1 MKRTTM
7 TVAAFLAVAA
17 VSYAAETPLNA
28 GNTFTIAKGGQTI
41 EKTFT
46 LKKGVYG
53 ISTPKDAPYTVVAA
67 IGDTQVAG
75 DLNLDKETEVKVTI
89 TLNKVAEKDEAVT
102 ITFIPKA
109 TDWNYYKETKQNIQS
124 TAFTLSSNLPQTEDF
139 EQTKRQELVDRGVK
153 LQAELNA
160 LGVEDYEKFLAN
172 DNKLP
177 ELDTKLDNYNSD
189 ADVAT
194 KNYNQ
199 YDKANKALAGIS
211 YSALD
216 AAYNASSKSADI
228 KELYESVKKAVT
240 DCTQAV
246 KNAYKAG
253 TAHISYDD
261 ASITKV
267 VGDLQKAIDDA
278 TKSIQDGNENG
289 LAYNSIKTTIQQLL
303 RDYNN
308 AVDVIYTN
316 TSAKEKGTYE
326 DKYQAALAKLN
337 ETLRAINAV
346 NATNE
351 QLFEAGKHN
360 ATERAKLEAEL
371 AKLPANFITDDIQA
385 IFDEVTRLKASYD
398 KSAGEIKAKLD
409 AIKSIYDAAC
419 KDARKDS
426 KGTSIS
432 TYFSDKRQAI
442 VNMLGTL
449 QEQLDAANKKHEH
462 ENSAKWETET
472 VSWKEINKLV
482 DKLAVDHAE
491 YTVFCDIQNANTTLS
506 EKWNK
511 DDKKNPG
518 IKQQVDA
525 MKLGSFVATDHFS
538 DAAIL
543 KALSDYATQCNVY
556 VLGSQYNQDATKR
569 TPCQD
574 FWKNKHSNLSST
586 ANSAM
591 DTYKNVAQD
600 AYDNYKTIS
609 TAITN
614 YNDQINGK
622 GEAGKDGYIPSWA
635 SIIKNE
641 YVTIDGAIDGKTYS
655 IAKSEQDAVKN
666 AAQTE
671 LNNAIAIAKEK
682 ESDFSAAMSALA
694 NTTEPKVNVA
704 TGEIIKLKDA
714 TLYKDNETK
723 WLDAVNTE
731 AAIKAKEEA
740 TAMTNNLLNSIKSN
754 GSLTNYAATDYG
766 TAAAAKLNQEI
777 AGYETTL
784 NGYNTEI
791 EGKPENPTEAIVY
804 LAEIKAKLDATKADI
819 EKHQTKA
826 VGYKAVFAEVKNI
839 KDDIFNNINGLVG
852 EKGEIKIKSI
862 IQMLG
867 SVNNAGTSHAGTVI
881 AKFTTE
887 SNKANTGLSTLW
899 TKIDNTEDIAAGRAD
914 KNDEKDP
921 TKVIKGFNTLL
932 NEIAATV
939 NTLRT
944 NATNEDANQLAMNDW
959 NNLIAKYRTIVEG
972 GQNVNQSVEDILKAA
987 ETAIRKADKNPA
999 VDSDGEQYFLGLVNN
1014 KRNEVAQYGQN
1025 ASTAYQT
1032 QKDGYTDTEK
1042 NIKAQY
1048 ATLKTYIDNIVT
1060 YADGL
1065 GAKALANEVAYDEQK
1080 KKFKE
1085 AQDKYNDVN
1094 MIVNSSEAYEGTKYE
1109 ELFKSIVEQLTGINA
1124 EIKKYGT
1131 DYVENYKKGTSS
1143 TFDAGAVTAQGYI
1156 DALDNI
1162 QKVWKSDDKGYNN
1175 AVAKDN
1181 ETQKDEYDKEWQKLY
1196 DFYYGTST
1204 QEGVIAV
1211 VNKLKSLS
1219 IYSDNLSDELK
1230 GIVTGDNSLYTKADD
1245 IQALKNATDKEYN
1258 NLNVNVKEGEDW
1270 EIWFNTDHLKDV
1282 KDLKDEITTLR
1293 DKYAGAINAEAK
1305 KDYQTLK
1312 NTADDAIAAAKVD
1325 IKSVVMEGQADPEDK
1340 KLNGYLG
1347 LAKVSATDNRSVL
1360 DIQKAA
1366 IDSEDDVD
1374 FAYTFVTNLRSAL
1387 AKVAELCGTTKDMAA
1402 EAEYKAKYESINTTD
1417 EANLIATFMYKQGAN
1432 DNTPSSEFIL
1442 GGYSETYRYYVQGKN
1457 GEWSVL
1463 KTANNIKFNNF
1474 TAEFN
1479 KLKAQ
1484 VTLYTVGKENYACSV
1499 AFKEAWDSNEQYK
1512 KNLANETELNK
1523 IKDEIESLKAVAQNY
1538 AKNLLVEHDAQIAE
1552 NLAAI
1557 QIKVVGD
1564 KAQAITNIEAAKLMI
1579 FTKENAAVGLEITKL
1594 VTVIGQPTD
1603 ETKALNEENAKIYD
1617 ELTVGKKDKDGKPIL
1632 DKGGKPVLLTYE
1644 EAYNAYLALEKKIS
1658 EELSKKLTNALTD
1671 AQSAVNDTLE
1681 DATAAITA
1689 ATAARDNAH
1698 TKNKA
1703 EFLDEIE
1710 ELNADLKALKD
1721 KIALQGNAII
1731 IEKDN
1736 NFKAAGNIIAKADKV
1751 MADIKAAE
1759 KNYIANDQFSNGI
1772 NTNITTI
1779 QNKLTQTISDI
1790 KALDYIED
1798 LEKTT
1803 VTENFKKTYT
1813 KVLEDKVNSIVS
1825 TINNKLSSLER
1836 LLDAG
1841 RVGEWNSTKTEINNS
1856 VSEAQTEIIVNKN
1869 YALRFDG
1876 VESFDAINEEYT
1888 NLVDYVNTTLTVTT
1902 KQKKEIEEKL
1912 GKLSTKLGNAE
1923 NYFHYVLPNVP
1934 ASNLNSESTII
1945 YSDINGTEI
1954 KDGKK
1959 VVRATEY
1966 ASIKDVL
1973 ADASSEMTEIRNS
1986 IITPG
1991 AITNG
1996 NDIVAGD
2003 IGKMVDFV
2011 LLKNEPATDAE
2022 RMAADVNGNGVFD
2035 VADLQYIINAYLNGV
2050 NADDELAARSLVAAT
2065 MARHAGSLGMFANAS
2080 NLNVTLETEMAYTA
2094 VQMDVTL
2101 PAGVILTDAAQVAD
2115 IDGVSVKFNK
2125 IGDHTWRV
2133 LAFSNNN
2140 ENIIENLDFLNLSL
2154 AGKGAG
2160 VVSISNVKG
2169 AAANGSLLTIRGI
2182 EDNMDITT
2190 GISSTVAEAK
2200 AIIYGIDGRVRQT
2213 LDKGV
2218 NIIKDAAGKVKKVI
2232 RN

>member
-1 MKRTTM
+1 M
-7 TVAAFLAVAA
+7 TVAAFMAVAA
-17 VSYAAETPLNA
+17 VSYAAETPWNN
-28 GNTFTIAKGGQTI
+28 GNTVKVAKGATEASIDLALKQGSYKIEVEEGVTIASVTSLDGKTVYAPTSGLYTI
-41 EKTFT
+41 
-46 LKKGVYG
+46 LKEE
-53 ISTPKDAPYTVVAA
+53 
-67 IGDTQVAG
+67 
-75 DLNLDKETEVKVTI
+75 NVKVSISASKDDSKDRDVKIVI
-89 TLNKVAEKDEAVT
+89 TPMSKEWT
-102 ITFIPKA
+102 
-109 TDWNYYKETKQNIQS
+109 YYKEQKQNTLS
-124 TAFTLSSNLPQTEDF
+124 TAFSLSSNLPQTENF

-172 DNKLP
+172 DKKLP

-261 ASITKV
+261 TSITKV

-303 RDYNN
+303 KDYNN

-360 ATERAKLEAEL
+360 ATERAKLEAEFD
-371 AKLPANFITDDIQA
+371 KLPADFITDDILA

-398 KSAGEIKAKLD
+398 ESAGMIKAKLD

-426 KGTSIS
+426 KGISIS

-442 VNMLGTL
+442 VNMLNTL
-449 QEQLDAANKKHEH
+449 QEQLDVANKKHEH

-472 VSWKEINKLV
+472 VSWEVINDLVTKLS
-482 DKLAVDHAE
+482 VDHTE
-491 YTVFCDIQNANTTLS
+491 YTVFCDIQKTNTILS

-511 DDKKNPG
+511 DDKKYPG
-518 IKQQVDA
+518 VKQLVDA

-556 VLGSQYNQDATKR
+556 VLGSQYDQDATKR

-574 FWKNKHSNLSST
+574 FWNNKSNNLNTT
-586 ANSAM
+586 ANNAM
-591 DTYKNVAQD
+591 DTYKNVAQA

-614 YNDQINGK
+614 YNDQIDGK

-655 IAKSEQDAVKN
+655 VAKSERDAVKN

-671 LNNAIAIAKEK
+671 LNKALTIAKEK

-704 TGEIIKLKDA
+704 TGEIIKLKDEA
-714 TLYKDNETK
+714 LYKDNETK

-754 GSLTNYAATDYG
+754 GSLTNYAVGDYG

-804 LAEIKAKLDATKADI
+804 LAEIKTKLDATKAEI

-826 VGYKAVFAEVKNI
+826 AGYKAVFAEVKNI
-839 KDDIFNNINGLVG
+839 KDGIYNNINGLVG

-862 IQMLG
+862 MQMLG
-867 SVNNAGTSHAGTVI
+867 SVNNAGTSHAVTVI

-887 SNKANTGLSTLW
+887 SNKANTDLSTLW

-921 TKVIKGFNTLL
+921 TKVKGFNTLL

-959 NNLIAKYRTIVEG
+959 NNLIAKYRTIVES

-999 VDSDGEQYFLGLVNN
+999 VDSDGEGYFLGLVTD

-1094 MIVNSSEAYEGTKYE
+1094 MIVNSSEAYEGKKYKD
-1109 ELFKSIVEQLTGINA
+1109 LFEDIVKQLTSINA
-1124 EIKKYGT
+1124 EIKNYGT
-1131 DYVENYKKGTSS
+1131 DYVVNYENGTSS
-1143 TFDAGAVTAQGYI
+1143 TFDAGAVKAQGYI

-1162 QKVWKSDDKGYNN
+1162 QKVWESDDKGYNN

-1181 ETQKDEYDKEWQKLY
+1181 ETQKDEYDKAWQDLY

-1219 IYSDNLSDELK
+1219 IYSDKLSDELK

-1258 NLNVNVKEGEDW
+1258 EVGAGD
-1270 EIWFNTDHLKDV
+1270 IWFNTDHKKDV
-1282 KDLKDEITTLR
+1282 ADLKDEITTLR
-1293 DKYAGAINAEAK
+1293 DKYADAINVEAK
-1305 KDYQTLK
+1305 KDYKTLK
-1312 NTADDAIAAAKVD
+1312 EPADDAIAIAKVD
-1325 IKSVVMEGQADPEDK
+1325 IKSVVMKGQADPEDK
-1340 KLNGYLG
+1340 KLNSYMG
-1347 LAKVSATDNRSVL
+1347 LAKVSATDNRSAL

-1366 IDSEDDVD
+1366 VDAEDDVD
-1374 FAYTFVTNLRSAL
+1374 FAYSFVTNLRGAL
-1387 AKVAELCGTTKDMAA
+1387 EKVTDLCVATKDLAA
-1402 EAEYKAKYESINTTD
+1402 QAEYKAKYESVNTTD
-1417 EANLIATFMYKQGAN
+1417 EANLIATFMYKQNAN
-1432 DNTPSSEFIL
+1432 DNTPSSEFVL
-1442 GGYSETYRYYVQGKN
+1442 SGYSTEYRDYVQGEN
-1457 GEWSVL
+1457 GAWKVL
-1463 KTANNIKFNNF
+1463 TNGDGLLFKDF
-1474 TAEFN
+1474 TTEFD
-1479 KLKAQ
+1479 KLQAQ
-1484 VTLYTVGKENYACSV
+1484 ITYYTIGKKDYPCTI

-1512 KNLANETELNK
+1512 KNLANETELNQ
-1523 IKDEIESLKAVAQNY
+1523 IKAEIESLKAVAQNY

-1557 QIKVVGD
+1557 QIKTVDEDD
-1564 KAQAITNIEAAKLMI
+1564 KAKAITDIEAAKLMI

-1603 ETKALNEENAKIYD
+1603 ETKALNEENAKIYE

-1632 DKGGKPVLLTYE
+1632 DKNGDPVLLTYE

-1658 EELSKKLTNALTD
+1658 EELSKNIANALAD
-1671 AQSAVNDTLE
+1671 AQSAVNDKLVKVGE
-1681 DATAAITA
+1681 AIDA
-1689 ATAARDNAH
+1689 ATGARDGSH
-1698 TKNKA
+1698 TKNQA
-1703 EFLDEIE
+1703 DFLDEIN
-1710 ELNADLKALKD
+1710 ELNADLKALND
-1721 KIALQGNAII
+1721 KITLQGNAII
-1731 IEKDN
+1731 IEKEN
-1736 NFKAAGNIIAKADKV
+1736 NLKAGDNIIAKANAV
-1751 MADIKAAE
+1751 KAAIE
-1759 KNYIANDQFSNGI
+1759 NAEINYIANDQFIKGI
-1772 NTNITTI
+1772 NADVTSLK
-1779 QNKLTQTISDI
+1779 NKLAQTINDI
-1790 KALDYIED
+1790 KALDYAEAI
-1798 LEKTT
+1798 EKTT
-1803 VTENFKKTYT
+1803 VTEDFKKTYT
-1813 KVLEDKVNSIVS
+1813 QVLEGDVNSTVS
-1825 TINNKLSSLER
+1825 VINSNLDALES

-1841 RVGEWNSTKTEINNS
+1841 RVGSWNSTKTSISNN
-1856 VSEAQTEIIVNKN
+1856 VADALTEIIVKKN

-1876 VESFDAINEEYT
+1876 IESFDAINVEYT

-1934 ASNLNSESTII
+1934 ASSLDSESTII
-1945 YSDINGTEI
+1945 YSDINGAAIE
-1954 KDGKK
+1954 DENGKK
-1959 VVRATEY
+1959 VVRADEY
-1966 ASIKDVL
+1966 AAIKQVL
-1973 ADASSEMTEIRNS
+1973 ADANSEMTEIRNS
-1986 IITPG
+1986 VITPG
-1991 AITNG
+1991 AIGDG
-1996 NDIVAGD
+1996 NKVTGADVST
-2003 IGKMVDFV
+2003 MVSF
-2011 LLKNEPATDAE
+2011 LLAKSEPETEAQ
-2022 RMAADVNGNGVFD
+2022 RIAADVNGNGIFD
-2035 VADLQYIINAYLNGV
+2035 VADLQAIINKYLYGTYD
-2050 NADDELAARSLVAAT
+2050 AKPAAKAMSRIPQAP
-2065 MARHAGSLGMFANAS
+2065 GSLAMFANAS
-2080 NLNVTLETEMAYTA
+2080 NLNVTLDTEMSFTG

-2101 PAGVILTDAAQVAD
+2101 PAGVILTDAAFAAD
-2115 IDGVSVKFNK
+2115 IDGVSVCFNK
-2125 IGDHTWRV
+2125 IGNNTWRV
-2133 LAFSNNN
+2133 LAYSSRNT
-2140 ENIIENLDFLNLSL
+2140 NIIEGLDLLNISL

-2160 VVSISNVKG
+2160 IVGI
-2169 AAANGSLLTIRGI
+2169 ANIKAVTTRGI
-2182 EDNMDITT
+2182 LITIPDVQDDMTIST
-2190 GISSTVAEAK
+2190 GINATMAQAEEFF
-2200 AIIYGIDGRVRQT
+2200 YGVDAVVRKSV
-2213 LDKGV
+2213 DKGI
-2218 NIIKDAAGKVKKVI
+2218 NIVKDAAGKVKKVF
-2232 RN
+2232 NK

>member
-17 VSYAAETPLNA
+17 VSYAAKPVNG
-28 GNTFTIAKGGQTI
+28 GNTVTISKGGTTVT
-41 EKTFT
+41 ETFT
-46 LKKGVYG
+46 LKKGTYEIKVSG
-53 ISTPKDAPYTVVAA
+53 ISSNDNFAIDGAELSDGKYTVNDVEKNITFNVVLA
-67 IGDTQVAG
+67 TPAG
-75 DLNLDKETEVKVTI
+75 ENGQK
-89 TLNKVAEKDEAVT
+89 VT
-102 ITFIPKA
+102 ITFIPKD
-109 TDWNYYKETKQNIQS
+109 TDWNYYKETTLQNILS
-124 TAFTLSSNLPQTEDF
+124 TAFSLSTRLPQDEDF
-139 EQTKRQELVDRGVK
+139 EQKKRQELVDRGIE

-172 DNKLP
+172 GNKLP
-177 ELDTKLDNYNSD
+177 ELDEKLEDYNKD
-189 ADVAT
+189 ADIAT
-194 KNYNQ
+194 QNVNQ
-199 YDKANKALAGIS
+199 YEKATNALKGIS
-211 YSALD
+211 YSELD
-216 AAYNASSKSADI
+216 VAYNASSKSPEI
-228 KELYESVKKAVT
+228 KKLYENAKNAVPNSIEDVMT
-240 DCTQAV
+240 
-246 KNAYKAG
+246 AYKAG
-253 TAHISYDD
+253 TAHISYNDVN
-261 ASITKV
+261 ITRV
-267 VGDLQKAIDDA
+267 VAELQKIIDNA
-278 TKSIQDGNENG
+278 TKSIKDGNENLWAYLAINTQIQG
-289 LAYNSIKTTIQQLL
+289 LLQK
-303 RDYNN
+303 YNN
-308 AVDVIYTN
+308 AVDDIYTK
-316 TSAKEKGTYE
+316 TSAIEQGTYE
-326 DKYQAALAKLN
+326 DKYQAALIKLN
-337 ETLRAINAV
+337 TTLQAINTV

-351 QLFEAGKHN
+351 QLFEDGKHN
-360 ATERAKLEAEL
+360 KTEREKLEAKINE
-371 AKLPANFITDDIQA
+371 LPANFITDDIQA
-385 IFDEVTRLKASYD
+385 IFDEVARLKASYD
-398 KSAGEIKAKLD
+398 ESAGEIKTKLD

-449 QEQLDAANKKHEH
+449 KEQLDAANKKHEH

-556 VLGSQYNQDATKR
+556 VLGSQYNQDATKH

-574 FWKNKHSNLSST
+574 FWNNKHSKLNTT

-591 DTYKNVAQD
+591 DTYKNVAQA

-614 YNDQINGK
+614 YNDQIDGK
-622 GEAGKDGYIPSWA
+622 GKEGETGYIAKWS
-635 SIIKNE
+635 SIIKND
-641 YVTIDGAIDGKTYS
+641 YVTINGEINGKTYAA
-655 IAKSEQDAVKN
+655 AKSEQDAVKN

-704 TGEIIKLKDA
+704 TGEIIKLKDEA
-714 TLYKDNETK
+714 KYKENEEN
-723 WLDAVNTE
+723 WLKAVNKD
-731 AAIKAKEEA
+731 AAEKAKKEA
-740 TAMTNNLLNSIKSN
+740 TDMTANLLNSIKS
-754 GSLTNYAATDYG
+754 TNYAAIDYG

-784 NGYNTEI
+784 NGYQTDINDVPDE
-791 EGKPENPTEAIVY
+791 PTKAIVY
-804 LAEIKAKLDATKADI
+804 LAEIKKKLDATQVEI
-819 EKHQTKA
+819 TKHQTKA
-826 VGYKAVFAEVKNI
+826 TNYKAVFAEVKNI
-839 KDDIFNNINGLVG
+839 KDGIDHNINGLVG

-862 IQMLG
+862 KEMLG
-867 SVNNAGTSHAGTVI
+867 SVNNASTSHAGTVI

-887 SNKANTGLSTLW
+887 SNKANTDLSTLW
-899 TKIDNTEDIAAGRAD
+899 TKIDNSEDIAAGRAD

-932 NEIAATV
+932 NEIAVTV

-944 NATNEDANQLAMNDW
+944 NATNEDANQLAMDDW
-959 NNLIAKYRTIVEG
+959 NKLINEYRTIVEAG
-972 GQNVNQSVEDILKAA
+972 KDKKQSVENILQAA
-987 ETAIRKADKNPA
+987 ETAIRKANGKPA
-999 VDSDGEQYFLGLVNN
+999 EDSDGELYFLGLVNN
-1014 KRNEVAQYGQN
+1014 KRSAVAQYGKN

-1032 QKDGYTDTEK
+1032 QKNGYTDTEK

-1048 ATLKTYIDNIVT
+1048 ATLKTYIDQIVT
-1060 YADGL
+1060 EADGL
-1065 GAKALANEVAYDEQK
+1065 GAKALANEVAHAEQEK
-1080 KKFKE
+1080 KIAE
-1085 AQDKYNDVN
+1085 AKDKYNEVN
-1094 MIVNSSEAYEGTKYE
+1094 MIVNSSEAYEGTEYE

-1131 DYVENYKKGTSS
+1131 EYVENYKKGTSS

-1156 DALDNI
+1156 DALNNI
-1162 QKVWKSDDKGYNN
+1162 QKVWESDDKGYNN

-1181 ETQKDEYDKEWQKLY
+1181 ETQKNLYLDEWQKLY
-1196 DFYYGTST
+1196 NFYYGTPD
-1204 QEGVIAV
+1204 GVIAV

-1219 IYSDNLSDELK
+1219 MYSDNLSDELK

-1245 IQALKNATDKEYN
+1245 IQALKDAAIAEYN
-1258 NLNVNVKEGEDW
+1258 KAEAG
-1270 EIWFNTDHLKDV
+1270 EIWLNKAHVNAV
-1282 KDLKDEITTLR
+1282 KDLKDEITTMR
-1293 DKYAGAINAEAK
+1293 DTYADAINGAAKAEYTTLK
-1305 KDYQTLK
+1305 KD
-1312 NTADDAIAAAKVD
+1312 ADDAISTAETD
-1325 IKSVVMEGQADPEDK
+1325 IKAVVMKNQADDK
-1340 KLNGYLG
+1340 KLNQYMS
-1347 LAKVSATDNRSVL
+1347 LAKVPNTNSSVL
-1360 DIQKAA
+1360 EIQKAA
-1366 IDSEDDVD
+1366 KDSEDDVD
-1374 FAYTFVTNLRSAL
+1374 FAFTFVTNLRDAL
-1387 AKVAELCGTTKDMAA
+1387 KNVPNTCQETKNKAA
-1402 EAEYKAKYESINTTD
+1402 EAEYKDKYVSVNTTD
-1417 EANLIATFMYKQGAN
+1417 EANLIATFMYKEGAN
-1432 DNTPSSEFIL
+1432 AQTPSSDFVL
-1442 GGYSETYRYYVQGKN
+1442 GGYSKTYRDYVQGEN
-1457 GEWSVL
+1457 GAWKVL
-1463 KTANNIKFNNF
+1463 TNGDGLLFKDFTTEFDKLQAQITSYTEGKKTWPC
-1474 TAEFN
+1474 TE
-1479 KLKAQ
+1479 
-1484 VTLYTVGKENYACSV
+1484 
-1499 AFKEAWDSNEQYK
+1499 AFKKAWNSNEQYK

-1523 IKDEIESLKAVAQNY
+1523 IKAEIESRKAVAQNY
-1538 AKNLLVEHDAQIAE
+1538 AKNLLVEHDAQIAAK
-1552 NLAAI
+1552 LALI
-1557 QIKVVGD
+1557 EIITVND
-1564 KAQAITNIEAAKLMI
+1564 KAQAITDIETVKSMI
-1579 FTKENAAVGLEITKL
+1579 FDKEYAAVGLEITKL

-1603 ETKALNEENAKIYD
+1603 ETKALNEENAKIYE

-1632 DKGGKPVLLTYE
+1632 DKNGDPVLLTYE

-1658 EELSKKLTNALTD
+1658 EELSKKLPDALTKAQERVNTALGNAETATTTATNAHGG
-1671 AQSAVNDTLE
+1671 AHRKNREKFQSQID
-1681 DATAAITA
+1681 
-1689 ATAARDNAH
+1689 
-1698 TKNKA
+1698 K
-1703 EFLDEIE
+1703 
-1710 ELNADLKALKD
+1710 LNADLKALKD
-1721 KIALQGNAII
+1721 KIELQGNAII
-1731 IEKDN
+1731 IEQDN
-1736 NFKAAGNIIAKADKV
+1736 N
-1751 MADIKAAE
+1751 IKAAE
-1759 KNYIANDQFSNGI
+1759 NIIADAKNVKAAIDAAEVNYLDTDDFDDAIRLEVI
-1772 NTNITTI
+1772 NI
-1779 QNKLTQTISDI
+1779 QKKLTQTISDI
-1790 KALDYIED
+1790 KILEYIED
-1798 LEKTT
+1798 LEETT
-1803 VTENFKKTYT
+1803 VEDYQKTYT
-1813 KVLEDKVNSIVS
+1813 KVLEDNVNEIVS
-1825 TINNKLSSLER
+1825 TINNDLSNLIP

-1841 RVGEWNSTKTEINNS
+1841 KVGDWNTAKNTINTS
-1856 VSEAQTEIIVNKN
+1856 VAEALKEIITKKN

-1876 VESFDAINEEYT
+1876 TKSFEKIYEEYK
-1888 NLVDYVNTTLTVTT
+1888 NLEEYANTTLTVNTT
-1902 KQKKEIEEKL
+1902 QKEKIDKELGELKEKL
-1912 GKLSTKLGNAE
+1912 DNAKD
-1923 NYFHYVLPNVP
+1923 YFSSVLPDNDK
-1934 ASNLNSESTII
+1934 LDSESTII
-1945 YSDINGTEI
+1945 YRDINGTEI
-1954 KDGKK
+1954 KDGKT

-1966 ASIKDVL
+1966 DSIKDVL
-1973 ADASSEMTEIRNS
+1973 ADASNQMTDIRNK

-1996 NDIVAGD
+1996 NKIESDDIS
-2003 IGKMVDFV
+2003 KMVNFILGTEV
-2011 LLKNEPATDAE
+2011 PANEQEKT
-2022 RMAADVNGNGVFD
+2022 AADVNDNKRFD
-2035 VADLQYIINAYLNGV
+2035 VADLQYIIDKYLNA
-2050 NADDELAARSLVAAT
+2050 NAAKESAARSLVAAT

-2154 AGKGAG
+2154 AGKGTG